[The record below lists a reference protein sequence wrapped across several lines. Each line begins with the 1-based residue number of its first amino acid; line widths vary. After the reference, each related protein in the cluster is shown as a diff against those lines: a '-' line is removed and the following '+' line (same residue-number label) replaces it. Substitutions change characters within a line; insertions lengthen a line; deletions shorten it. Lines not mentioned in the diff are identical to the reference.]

1 MNDSGASTNTNAFDF
16 SAVKT
21 GIESVLGVFTANL
34 TVANIASVLG
44 IVVVA
49 CLTLYLFYWGARK
62 GIAMLQSAFS
72 GHGFH
77 VQQLT
82 SLKVFIKMNTYFFR
96 KEIFMKIVILLLGLC
111 ILLLLYLIWTLYK
124 YVVVLL
130 YYNSLS
136 AEDAEYMYRRA
147 VGKDDD

>member
-21 GIESVLGVFTANL
+21 GIESVFTANL

-77 VQQLT
+77 V
-82 SLKVFIKMNTYFFR
+82 
-96 KEIFMKIVILLLGLC
+96 
-111 ILLLLYLIWTLYK
+111 
-124 YVVVLL
+124 
-130 YYNSLS
+130 
-136 AEDAEYMYRRA
+136 
-147 VGKDDD
+147 

>member
-62 GIAMLQSAFS
+62 VLQCYK
-72 GHGFH
+72 
-77 VQQLT
+77 VR
-82 SLKVFIKMNTYFFR
+82 SLDMV
-96 KEIFMKIVILLLGLC
+96 
-111 ILLLLYLIWTLYK
+111 
-124 YVVVLL
+124 
-130 YYNSLS
+130 S
-136 AEDAEYMYRRA
+136 MYSN
-147 VGKDDD
+147 